1 MSTDERSCLCGC
13 AAPVGVTARY
23 RPGHDARHAAA
34 VGRQLVELGKADEA
48 VLFRL
53 PTDALRAKA
62 LRMLEGQ
69 RRTPSAAPTGETHL
83 PVAELV
89 ADPRTTA
96 ELLRGY
102 AETLVEL
109 RRRGVVRS
117 NNAPAGDYGEWL
129 VHRAL
134 GGTMVANFS
143 VKSYDLTL
151 EDSRRVQV
159 KTRVVSAPVKRAQ
172 LQSSV
177 FRSFDFE
184 LAALV
189 LLRDTDYAVHR
200 AVLVPVAVVQ
210 ALASRVDHVNGWR
223 LAMTTDVLDHQE
235 SEDFTAAA
243 RRAAAG
249 A

>member
-1 MSTDERSCLCGC
+1 MDEGLCLCGC
-13 AAPVGVTARY
+13 AVAVGVNARY

-34 VGRQLVELGKADEA
+34 VGRRLVELGAADEA
-48 VLFRL
+48 VLSEL
-53 PTDALRAKA
+53 PSDALRGKA
-62 LRMLEGQ
+62 LRMLEG
-69 RRTPSAAPTGETHL
+69 RRPPPAAPNSRN
-83 PVAELV
+83 A
-89 ADPRTTA
+89 ADPLAQTAFDPRSTA

-109 RRRGVVRS
+109 RRRGVIRS

-143 VKSYDLTL
+143 VKSHDLTL

-159 KTRVVSAPVKRAQ
+159 KTRVVTVPVKRAQ

-200 AVLVPVAVVQ
+200 AVLVPVSLVQ
-210 ALASRVDHVNGWR
+210 AVSSRVDHVNGWR
-223 LAMTTDVLDHQE
+223 LAMITDVLDHQA

-243 RRAAAG
+243 RRAATEA
-249 A
+249 